1 MAAGADE
8 VFCKPFPAVD
18 LRRRLTEVALA
29 LRASAA
35 GERTVWPIEF
45 LGGLCEPVRQGMDDT
60 ATRARVMVVEDDP
73 EVAQVIARK
82 LGGDGLEVELAD
94 DPRPVLARLDAGEA
108 DGWDVVLLDV
118 GLPGMSGIDVL
129 RRFREANS
137 LASIVMLTGDN
148 TANTATICMRAGAFY
163 YLTKPFR
170 PYELSTM
177 VESAASY
184 SRLRRELAR
193 VRPVVDDASDQ
204 LLIGTSPAM
213 RKLRAALDRLASQD
227 VSILIRGESGT
238 GKEQVARALHER
250 GVRRKRRFIALNC
263 GAIPDSLID
272 SELFGHAKGAFTGA
286 SADRPG
292 VFGEADGGTL
302 FLDEIGDMPTAVQA
316 RLLRVLQEG
325 EVRPV
330 GGSGVR
336 TVDVRVIAATHVDLT
351 AAVEQGRFRQDLFYR
366 LNVVVLGVPPL
377 RDRLEDLP
385 ILAAHF
391 LRKHG
396 GQVQLGLSP
405 DALDVMTSYG
415 WPGNVRE
422 LENALMHAIAL
433 RQGDVIMPESLPATI
448 AARSNGKITTTI
460 PVGSGEGGDDQLPPL
475 TEAKRRASAAFEKT
489 YLTLAMERAKGSIS
503 EAARLAGLDRTNF
516 RRLLQRHGIGAT
528 QFKG

>member
-1 MAAGADE
+1 
-8 VFCKPFPAVD
+8 
-18 LRRRLTEVALA
+18 
-29 LRASAA
+29 
-35 GERTVWPIEF
+35 
-45 LGGLCEPVRQGMDDT
+45 MDDST
-60 ATRARVMVVEDDP
+60 TRVKVMVVEDDP
-73 EVAQVIARK
+73 EVARAIARK

-94 DPRPVLARLDAGEA
+94 DPRPVLARLDTGEGS
-108 DGWDVVLLDV
+108 DWDVVLLDV

-148 TANTATICMRAGAFY
+148 SANTATTCMRAGAFY

-170 PYELSTM
+170 PYELSSM
-177 VESAASY
+177 VESAARY
-184 SRLRRELAR
+184 TKLRRELAG
-193 VRPVVDDASDQ
+193 VRQQINDASDQ
-204 LLIGTSPAM
+204 LLVGASPAM
-213 RKLRAALDRLASQD
+213 RKLRAALERLASQD

-238 GKEQVARALHER
+238 GKELVARALHER
-250 GVRRKRRFIALNC
+250 GTRRKRRFVALNC
-263 GAIPDSLID
+263 GAIPESLID

-286 SADRPG
+286 TADRPG
-292 VFGEADGGTL
+292 VFVEADGGTL

-336 TVDVRVIAATHVDLT
+336 SVDVRVIAATHVDLT
-351 AAVEQGRFRQDLFYR
+351 LAVEHGRFRQDLFYR
-366 LNVVVLGVPPL
+366 LNVVVLNVPPL

-396 GQVQLGLSP
+396 GASPMTLSP
-405 DALDVMTSYG
+405 DALDAMMSYA

-422 LENALMHAIAL
+422 LENAVMHAGAL
-433 RQGDVIMPESLPATI
+433 HQGDVIVPESLPYAVTSRGSDRS
-448 AARSNGKITTTI
+448 AAM
-460 PVGSGEGGDDQLPPL
+460 PAVAVVGDDEQLPPL
-475 TEAKRRASAAFEKT
+475 TEAKRRAGAVFEKN
-489 YLTLAMERAKGSIS
+489 YLTTAMERAKGSIS

-516 RRLLQRHGIGAT
+516 RRLLQRHGIDAT
-528 QFKG
+528 TFKS

>member
-1 MAAGADE
+1 MDE
-8 VFCKPFPAVD
+8 
-18 LRRRLTEVALA
+18 
-29 LRASAA
+29 
-35 GERTVWPIEF
+35 
-45 LGGLCEPVRQGMDDT
+45 T
-60 ATRARVMVVEDDP
+60 ATRAKVMVVEDDP
-73 EVAQVIARK
+73 EVARAIARK

-94 DPRPVLARLDAGEA
+94 DPRPVLARLDAGEG

-148 TANTATICMRAGAFY
+148 SANTATTCMRAGAFY

-170 PYELSTM
+170 PYELSSM
-177 VESAASY
+177 VESAARY
-184 SRLRRELAR
+184 STLRRELAG
-193 VRPVVDDASDQ
+193 VRQLVDDASDT
-204 LLIGTSPAM
+204 LLVGTSPSM

-238 GKEQVARALHER
+238 GKELVARALHER
-250 GVRRKRRFIALNC
+250 GARRKRRFVALNC

-286 SADRPG
+286 TTDRAG
-292 VFGEADGGTL
+292 VFVEADGGTL

-377 RDRLEDLP
+377 RERLEDLP

-396 GQVQLGLSP
+396 GPTPMSLSP
-405 DALDVMTSYG
+405 DALDVMTSYA

-422 LENALMHAIAL
+422 LENAVMHALAL
-433 RQGDVIMPESLPATI
+433 HQGDAIMPESLPHAI
-448 AARSNGKITTTI
+448 ASRSNGKITASI
-460 PVGSGEGGDDQLPPL
+460 PVTSAEGGDDTLPPL
-475 TEAKRRASAAFEKT
+475 TEAKRRASAVFEKN

-516 RRLLQRHGIGAT
+516 RRLLQRHGIDAT

>member
-1 MAAGADE
+1 
-8 VFCKPFPAVD
+8 
-18 LRRRLTEVALA
+18 
-29 LRASAA
+29 
-35 GERTVWPIEF
+35 
-45 LGGLCEPVRQGMDDT
+45 
-60 ATRARVMVVEDDP
+60 MVVEDDP
-73 EVAQVIARK
+73 EVARAIARK
-82 LGGDGLEVELAD
+82 LGGDGLDVELAD
-94 DPRPVLARLDAGEA
+94 DPRPVLARLEAGEG

-148 TANTATICMRAGAFY
+148 SANTATTCMRAGAFY

-170 PYELSTM
+170 PYELSSM
-177 VESAASY
+177 VESAARY
-184 SRLRRELAR
+184 STLRRELAG
-193 VRPVVDDASDQ
+193 VRQVIDDASDQ
-204 LLIGTSPAM
+204 LLVGTSPAM

-238 GKEQVARALHER
+238 GKELVARALHER
-250 GVRRKRRFIALNC
+250 GSRRKRRFVALNC
-263 GAIPDSLID
+263 GAIPESLID

-286 SADRPG
+286 SADRAG
-292 VFGEADGGTL
+292 VFVEADGGTL

-336 TVDVRVIAATHVDLT
+336 NVDVRVIAATHVDLT

-377 RDRLEDLP
+377 RERLEDLP

-391 LRKHG
+391 LRKHAG
-396 GQVQLGLSP
+396 AATLSLSP
-405 DALDVMTSYG
+405 EALDVMSAYP

-422 LENALMHAIAL
+422 LENAVMHAIAL
-433 RQGDVIMPESLPATI
+433 RQGDVIVPESLPNAIAARNGRLTATI
-448 AARSNGKITTTI
+448 AVTSAD
-460 PVGSGEGGDDQLPPL
+460 GGDDQLPPL
-475 TEAKRRASAAFEKT
+475 TEAKRRASAVFEKN

-516 RRLLQRHGIGAT
+516 RRLLQRHGIDAT
-528 QFKG
+528 LFKG

>member
-1 MAAGADE
+1 
-8 VFCKPFPAVD
+8 
-18 LRRRLTEVALA
+18 
-29 LRASAA
+29 
-35 GERTVWPIEF
+35 
-45 LGGLCEPVRQGMDDT
+45 MDDSS
-60 ATRARVMVVEDDP
+60 TRVKVMVVEDDP
-73 EVAQVIARK
+73 EVARAIARK
-82 LGGDGLEVELAD
+82 LGGDGLDVELAD
-94 DPRPVLARLDAGEA
+94 DPRAVLARLEAGEA
-108 DGWDVVLLDV
+108 DDWDVVLLDV

-148 TANTATICMRAGAFY
+148 TANTATTCMRAGAFY

-170 PYELSTM
+170 PYELSSM
-177 VESAASY
+177 VESAARY
-184 SRLRRELAR
+184 STLRRQLAR
-193 VRPVVDDASDQ
+193 ILPGIDDASDQ
-204 LLIGTSPAM
+204 LLVGTSPAM

-238 GKEQVARALHER
+238 GKELVARALHDR
-250 GVRRKRRFIALNC
+250 GTRRKRRFVALNC
-263 GAIPDSLID
+263 GSIPDSLID

-286 SADRPG
+286 TTDRPG
-292 VFGEADGGTL
+292 VFVEADGGTL

-336 TVDVRVIAATHVDLT
+336 NVDVRVIAATHVDLT
-351 AAVEQGRFRQDLFYR
+351 SAVEHGRFRQDLFYR
-366 LNVVVLGVPPL
+366 LNVVVLNVPPL

-391 LRKHG
+391 MRKHAG
-396 GQVQLGLSP
+396 GGIQLSLSP
-405 DALDVMTSYG
+405 DALDALIAYP

-422 LENALMHAIAL
+422 LENAIMHSIAL
-433 RQGDVIMPESLPATI
+433 HQGDVIVPESLPSAI
-448 AARSNGKITTTI
+448 LARSNGKITATI
-460 PVGSGEGGDDQLPPL
+460 PVTSADGGDDQLPPL
-475 TEAKRRASAAFEKT
+475 TEAKRRASAVFEKN

-516 RRLLQRHGIGAT
+516 RRLLQRHGIDAT
-528 QFKG
+528 AFKQ